1 MPRIWIISH
10 NYAPEPTGI
19 PVYNTG
25 MARWLASR
33 GWDVEVLT
41 GMPHYPWWKVPEEYE
56 KKDYREGRA
65 DEWMDGVHV
74 HRVRHFVPHP
84 PVTAKARM
92 ALDASYLS
100 AWFARAGTLAD
111 RPDVIVGIAPPFLIG
126 TLLLW
131 LRRKYDVPVVYHVQD
146 LQVDAAL
153 DLGMLPSWSG
163 YLLRSSEAW
172 QLARLDLVTACGRG
186 MLRRIAA
193 KTSARIRPRHWP
205 NWSDITA
212 ISAWKGPNPERE
224 KLGVLPSCVVGLYS
238 GNLGR
243 KQGVEVLI
251 EATRRLADEPGWRT
265 VIAGAGAERAALAA
279 QLAGMS
285 NAQLEDLR
293 PMEHLNAFLGAGD
306 IHIIP
311 QRRCAADLVLP
322 SKLLNILAAGRP
334 VVVTADAG
342 SELHDVVVESGA
354 GLVVPPEDPAALAEA
369 LRSLIHDPERRAAMG
384 VAGRRW
390 ITRHLSID
398 AVLGGIE
405 HQLQALMRAH
415 GKKAPPRP
423 APGAGVPITVRLA
436 RRMLGRA

>member
-1 MPRIWIISH
+1 MSRLWIISH
-10 NYAPEPTGI
+10 NYAPEATGI

-25 MARWLASR
+25 MARWFASR

-74 HRVRHFVPHP
+74 HRVRHFVPSP

-92 ALDASYLS
+92 ALDASYLR
-100 AWFARAGTLAD
+100 AWFARVGTLAR
-111 RPDVIVGIAPPFLIG
+111 RPDVIIGVAPPFLMG

-131 LRRKYDVPVVYHVQD
+131 LRRKFDVPVVYHVQD

-153 DLGMLPSWSG
+153 DLGMLPRWSG

-186 MLRRIAA
+186 MLKRITA
-193 KTSARIRPRHWP
+193 KTPLRIRPRHWP
-205 NWSDITA
+205 NWSDLTA
-212 ISAWKGPNPERE
+212 ISPWVGRNPERE
-224 KLGVLPSCVVGLYS
+224 KLNVLLGSVVGLYS
-238 GNLGR
+238 GNLGH

-251 EATRRLADEPGWRT
+251 EATRRLANEPTWRT
-265 VIAGAGAERAALAA
+265 VIAGAGAERTALAA
-279 QLAGMS
+279 QLVGMP

-293 PMEHLNAFLGAGD
+293 SMEQLNAFLGAGD

-334 VVVTADAG
+334 IVVTADPG
-342 SELHDVVVESGA
+342 SELYDVVVESGA
-354 GLVVPPEDPAALAEA
+354 GLVVPPEDPVALAEA
-369 LRSLIHDPERRAAMG
+369 LRSLAHDPQRRAAMG
-384 VAGRRW
+384 IAGRQW
-390 ITRHLSID
+390 ITKHLSID
-398 AVLGGIE
+398 TVLGGIE
-405 HQLQALMRAH
+405 HELQGLMRAH
-415 GKKAPPRP
+415 GKKNVPSPSAV
-423 APGAGVPITVRLA
+423 GVPITVRLA